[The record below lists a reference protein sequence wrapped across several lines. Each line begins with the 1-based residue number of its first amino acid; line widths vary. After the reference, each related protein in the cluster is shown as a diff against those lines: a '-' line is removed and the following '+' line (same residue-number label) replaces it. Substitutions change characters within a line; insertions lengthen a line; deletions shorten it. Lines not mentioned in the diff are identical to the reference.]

1 MAAGLLNILCMVEWA
16 ERGDAVSG
24 LSADQ
29 RRDLCAAL
37 SPPSLACALWKR
49 RVCLATAWL
58 LITLAAFLVADRLPN
73 TYRSEALVLV
83 ESQEIP
89 EKFVAAGVQ
98 SDLRDRL
105 STVSQRI
112 LSHDRLLEVIQ
123 RLNLYARERRTRSA
137 TEVVALLREN
147 ISILPVPGWNQNRT
161 CAFRVACQGPSPAAV
176 AQVANQLVGLFIEQ
190 NLKTREA
197 ALTSASEFL
206 EEQLTGAQEWLE
218 EQETELLDYKLKY
231 GGELPQQQNAL
242 LASLGRLQTDA
253 GGVEDAMER
262 ARQEKALLQNRLR
275 AALTSEVA
283 LAQLA
288 EQSAARPG
296 GSSVGRI
303 ADSRR
308 QQLQDRLDL
317 LATHYS
323 ENHPDVQ
330 RLKAELARL
339 EALGREAP
347 LRTPPPP
354 EESESPP
361 EAEAPATRSHP
372 SVPAEFAPN
381 LLRQRER
388 VESHR
393 SELAVADRRLEALQR
408 EHSRLGQ
415 EAAGV
420 GERLRRL
427 PLHEQE
433 LARVMRDYEA
443 SRGYYQSLLGKKL
456 AADLAAEMERRRK
469 TERFTILEPAP
480 VPEQPV
486 GPNRGLVWLL
496 GSFGGLAVG
505 LVLAFGKELRANTV
519 LGEWELP
526 GGTPI
531 LGRVPRM
538 GAAGPSSRRKR
549 PAALILSLLLFLVVS
564 ILAAGLHFGW
574 GGL

>member
-1 MAAGLLNILCMVEWA
+1 MAAGLLNILCMGEWA
-16 ERGDAVSG
+16 ERGDAVPG
-24 LSADQ
+24 LSVDQ
-29 RRDLCAAL
+29 RRDLRAAL

-89 EKFVAAGVQ
+89 ERFVAAGVQ

-105 STVSQRI
+105 STISQRI

-123 RLNLYARERRTRSA
+123 RLNLYAWERRTRPA
-137 TEVVALLREN
+137 GEVVALLHEN
-147 ISILPVPGWNQNRT
+147 ISIFPVPGWNQNRT
-161 CAFRVACQGPSPAAV
+161 CAFRVACQGSSPAAV
-176 AQVANQLVGLFIEQ
+176 AQIANQLAGLFIEE

-242 LASLGRLQTDA
+242 LAALGRLQTDA

-262 ARQEKALLQNRLR
+262 ARQEKALLQSRLR

-288 EQSAARPG
+288 GEPAARPG
-296 GSSVGRI
+296 RSSVGRI

-317 LATHYS
+317 LTAHYS
-323 ENHPDVQ
+323 ENHPNVQ

-354 EESESPP
+354 EESESTS
-361 EAEAPATRSHP
+361 EAPAARSHG
-372 SVPAEFAPN
+372 SVPPELAPN
-381 LLRQRER
+381 LLQQRER
-388 VESHR
+388 VENYR
-393 SELAVADRRLEALQR
+393 SELAVTDKRLEALQR
-408 EHSRLGQ
+408 EHSRLAQ
-415 EAAGV
+415 ETAAV
-420 GERLRRL
+420 EERLRRL

-433 LARVMRDYEA
+433 LARVTRDYEA

-480 VPEQPV
+480 VPERPV

-496 GSFGGLAVG
+496 GSFGGLAAG
-505 LVLAFGKELRANTV
+505 LVLAFGKELRANSV

-526 GGTPI
+526 EGTPI
-531 LGRVPRM
+531 LGRLPRM

-549 PAALILSLLLFLVVS
+549 PVALILSLLLFLVVS
-564 ILAAGLHFGW
+564 ILAAGLYFGW
-574 GGL
+574 GAL